1 MAVIAL
7 VGDNAKSLAS
17 VSMVLE
23 AEGYQ
28 TRSYTDGIV
37 ALQAIQDDPPD
48 MAILDIR
55 MPHIDGME
63 LLRLLRQRTDMPA
76 IFLTSTRDEIDELLG
91 FKLGADD
98 FIRKPFSQQVLIER
112 VKAVLRR
119 ASRKD
124 GSAPVA
130 TLKGPVQRGRLSIDP
145 ERHACSWDSKP
156 VVLTM
161 TEFLVLHALVQRPG
175 IVKSRDALLD
185 AVYDDHM
192 DLDERAIDSHVKRM
206 RVKFKQVDATFNAI
220 QTLYGV
226 GYRFLAE

>member
-1 MAVIAL
+1 MPVIAL
-7 VGDNAKSLAS
+7 VDDNANFLAS
-17 VSMVLE
+17 VRMVLE

-28 TRSYTDGIV
+28 TRTYTDGIV

-48 MAILDIR
+48 MAILDIK
-55 MPHIDGME
+55 MPNIDGME

-76 IFLTSTRDEIDELLG
+76 IFLTSTSDEIDELLG

-98 FIRKPFSQQVLIER
+98 FIRRPFSQQVLIER

-124 GSAPVA
+124 VSARVA
-130 TLKGPVQRGRLSIDP
+130 TLKGPVQRGRLRLDL
-145 ERHACSWDSKP
+145 ERHACSWDGKP

-161 TEFLVLHALVQRPG
+161 TEFLVLHALAQRPG
-175 IVKSRDALLD
+175 IVKSRDALFD

-192 DLDERAIDSHVKRM
+192 CLDERAIDSHVKRM
-206 RVKFKQVDATFNAI
+206 RLKFKQVDNTFNAI
-220 QTLYGV
+220 ETLYGA